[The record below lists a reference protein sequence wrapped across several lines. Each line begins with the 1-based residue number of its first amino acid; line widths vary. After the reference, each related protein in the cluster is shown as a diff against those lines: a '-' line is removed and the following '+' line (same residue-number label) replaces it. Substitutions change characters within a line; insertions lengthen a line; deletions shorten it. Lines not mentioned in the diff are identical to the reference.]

1 MAYTSPVTFRLAWML
16 ALGLAAS
23 TGAGTGMA
31 QSKPSDA
38 KQRQSAE
45 GKKYPKPEVPETRS
59 RSGGT
64 TQQQPVTLTQVER
77 ATGGQVIGARKII
90 VQGRRLNQIK
100 LKMPDGRIIIYSR
113 LFDEFGRSVDT
124 VESIEAVDEPE
135 TRSAQQ

>member
-1 MAYTSPVTFRLAWML
+1 MVHTSPVKFPSAWML
-16 ALGLAAS
+16 ALGLAAV

-31 QSKPSDA
+31 QSKPSDG

-45 GKKYPKPEVPETRS
+45 GRKYPKPEVPETRP
-59 RSGGT
+59 RSGGNA
-64 TQQQPVTLTQVER
+64 QPPPITLTQVER
-77 ATGGQVIGARKII
+77 ATGGQVIGARKVI

-124 VESIEAVDEPE
+124 VESIESVPEPDSRTAE
-135 TRSAQQ
+135 Q

>member
-1 MAYTSPVTFRLAWML
+1 MAHTSPVKLRLACMI
-16 ALGLAAS
+16 ALGLA
-23 TGAGTGMA
+23 AGTGMA

-45 GKKYPKPEVPETRS
+45 GRKYPKPEVPETKS
-59 RSGGT
+59 RSAGNAL
-64 TQQQPVTLTQVER
+64 QQPLTLTQVER
-77 ATGGQVIGARKII
+77 ATGGQVIGARKIM

-124 VESIEAVDEPE
+124 VESIEAVDGPE